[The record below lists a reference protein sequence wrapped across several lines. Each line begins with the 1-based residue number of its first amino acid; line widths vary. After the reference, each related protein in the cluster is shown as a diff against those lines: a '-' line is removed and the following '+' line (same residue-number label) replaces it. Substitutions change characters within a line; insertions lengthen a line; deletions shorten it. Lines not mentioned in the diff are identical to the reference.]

1 VRVLAIDLGTAA
13 IRAGLFEE
21 GGVVLGIEHHPL
33 ADPDGAGV
41 GSAEQD
47 PLAWWTAIVDMCR
60 TLAIDH
66 GSRVDAIC
74 AVGHGPTCVAVDGSG
89 AATRPAITW
98 RDLRTAPLAEEL
110 TAATGLDGW
119 ALGLLPAALFVERSD
134 AEAAAATR
142 WYLGTWEWL
151 GLRLGGRAVTTA
163 RPEDPVL
170 EAAATL
176 GFDIGRIPPEAE
188 QGTAIGTLGDDV
200 ATELGLAAGPPV
212 VIGTFDAAASV
223 LGAGLVARGQSID
236 VGGAAGG
243 FALMTDR
250 PVQVGPYVPFPAL
263 VPDRWLL
270 GGAMAAT
277 GSSLDWLVWN
287 VLGGVIERDR
297 LVGEAAEIEPGA
309 DGLLFLPYLAGE
321 RDPIHDPHAT
331 GAFVGLTLAH
341 RRAHLARAV
350 LEAAAFAVRH
360 VAAPLIEAG
369 LHVTEMRVAGGPA
382 RSEAWNR
389 IKADATGFP
398 VAVPA
403 IPETALLGA
412 AILGRAA
419 VNGSSDLA
427 ALAASDVRIDH
438 VIEPDP
444 DRRDLYDEAF
454 RRYVALYPAIAG
466 VMDQRS

>member
-13 IRAGLFEE
+13 VRAGLFED
-21 GGVVLGIEHHPL
+21 GGVALGIEHRPL
-33 ADPDGAGV
+33 ADPDGAGE

-47 PLAWWTAIVDMCR
+47 PGAWWSAIVDMSR
-60 TLAIDH
+60 SLADDH
-66 GSRVDAIC
+66 GPNVDAIC
-74 AVGHGPTCVAVDGSG
+74 AVGHGPTCVAVDGAG

-98 RDLRTAPLAEEL
+98 RDLRTAPIAEEL
-110 TAATGLDGW
+110 ADATGIDGW
-119 ALGLLPAALFVERSD
+119 ALGLLPAAVLMERSGAVD
-134 AEAAAATR
+134 AAATR

-151 GLRLGGRAVTTA
+151 AFRLGGQAVTTA
-163 RPEDPVL
+163 RPMASAL
-170 EAAATL
+170 EAANGL
-176 GFDIGRIPPEAE
+176 GLDIDRIPPEAWR
-188 QGTAIGTLGDDV
+188 GSVVGTLGDDR
-200 ATELGLAAGPPV
+200 AAELGLAPGPPV
-212 VIGTFDAAASV
+212 VVGTFDAAASV
-223 LGAGLVARGQSID
+223 LGAGLVAAGQSID

-243 FALMTDR
+243 FALMTEA
-250 PVQVGPYVPFPAL
+250 PVGVGPYRPFPAL
-263 VPDRWLL
+263 VADRWLL

-297 LVGEAAEIEPGA
+297 LVGEAADVAPGA
-309 DGLLFLPYLAGE
+309 EGLLFLPYLAGE
-321 RDPIHDPHAT
+321 RDPINDPHAT

-350 LEAAAFAVRH
+350 LEAAALAVRH
-360 VAAPLIEAG
+360 VAAPLVTAG
-369 LHVTEMRVAGGPA
+369 LAVDEMRVAGGPA

-389 IKADATGFP
+389 IKADVTGFP

-419 VNGSSDLA
+419 VTDAPDLA

-444 DRRDLYDEAF
+444 ARRAVYDDAY
-454 RRYVALYPAIAG
+454 RRYVELHPAIAG
-466 VMDQRS
+466 VMERPA